1 MTLLLLSQLCIA
13 YLKCLSGKRVQRL
26 LAKQWGDGGRT
37 PVLGLVTSDPL
48 VCFPGHG
55 KRLMAF
61 TAYQEMEIVTHIQ
74 KEGMKLA
81 GWERS
86 RSMAGIIVF

>member
-1 MTLLLLSQLCIA
+1 M
-13 YLKCLSGKRVQRL
+13 
-26 LAKQWGDGGRT
+26 
-37 PVLGLVTSDPL
+37 LGLVTSDPL

-61 TAYQEMEIVTHIQ
+61 TAHQEMEIVTHIQ